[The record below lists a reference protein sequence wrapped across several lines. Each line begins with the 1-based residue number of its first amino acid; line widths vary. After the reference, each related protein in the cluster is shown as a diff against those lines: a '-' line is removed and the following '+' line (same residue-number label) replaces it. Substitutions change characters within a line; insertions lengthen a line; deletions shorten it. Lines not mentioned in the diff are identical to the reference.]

1 MNLPNKITIFR
12 ILLVFFFMPFLF
24 LHGLIPK
31 ITALILFLIAV
42 LSDYLDGFIARKY
55 DLVSDLGKIMDPV
68 ADKILVLAAFIAFV
82 ELKLIPAW
90 MVVIILSREMA
101 VTSLRLVAFKKE
113 EVISASTAGKHKTVS
128 QMFSILLILV
138 FITVK
143 ETGSK
148 DLMGFWSVSLDHL
161 YRNVIFFTMLITVTL
176 TVISGIQYFYNN
188 KKVFFPHDQNT

>member
-1 MNLPNKITIFR
+1 MKIPSFDMEEYAEIEA
-12 ILLVFFFMPFLF
+12 LVKKSGIVCQIELEMHYNPVVSRL
-24 LHGLIPK
+24 K
-31 ITALILFLIAV
+31 QVIAN
-42 LSDYLDGFIARKY
+42 G
-55 DLVSDLGKIMDPV
+55 DLGKIMDPV